1 MIFLIEEQ
9 FSVGY
14 FFISIYFF
22 SFALLSKKTE
32 NDFPGPS
39 KARKNDWS
47 KICVKMFF
55 TLEDN
60 NRLRKLIMFPLQQVL
75 VKFLL
80 ISNRYLVLIP
90 AKIKRPLSQPVYTN
104 YYYNLGKKCHQSRLE
119 AKLAKIEEFFQNFIL
134 QSGMAINCFI
144 IRLLEWPRSWR
155 FTTIF

>member
-1 MIFLIEEQ
+1 MIGQKGAHMLKER
-9 FSVGY
+9 
-14 FFISIYFF
+14 
-22 SFALLSKKTE
+22 L
-32 NDFPGPS
+32 
-39 KARKNDWS
+39 
-47 KICVKMFF
+47 ICVKNVLYFRRQKSVEKIDHVPFATSFSLILEYKFF
-55 TLEDN
+55 
-60 NRLRKLIMFPLQQVL
+60 
-75 VKFLL
+75 L